1 VLEERRKEKEINRNI
16 LVLAK
21 EEDKRRRNARLL

>member
-1 VLEERRKEKEINRNI
+1 VLEERRREKEINRNI

-21 EEDKRRRNARLL
+21 EEDKRRRNACLL